1 MLKQLMNR
9 QMIGPALKPWDVY
22 NSWKKKDIPTIEEE
36 TKIPFFVV
44 INGSL
49 EVLIWIMAKVE
60 QKFYF
65 LKNPKILQK
74 FLIFENPKNPNI

>member
-1 MLKQLMNR
+1 
-9 QMIGPALKPWDVY
+9 MICFTLKPWNVY
-22 NSWKKKDIPTIEEE
+22 DSKKKDVLTIEEE